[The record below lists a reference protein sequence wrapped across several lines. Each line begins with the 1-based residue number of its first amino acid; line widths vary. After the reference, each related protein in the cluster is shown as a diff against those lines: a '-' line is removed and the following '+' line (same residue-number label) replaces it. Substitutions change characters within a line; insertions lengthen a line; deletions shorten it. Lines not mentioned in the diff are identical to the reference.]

1 MFVNILSCIL
11 SEETLHQSCVP
22 PTLVLETSEDPGSL
36 KAMWPSGPM
45 PPMNSSIP
53 PAWGSIEKQSSFSFY
68 VLINNKKETSPQQ
81 SSVRS
86 QHTPRLNQERCR
98 PERARSRKVLV
109 QSQKSHFTFGSMS
122 MCLKKFCNMYL
133 WYFVWSYQFFC
144 QKLLVVALRVIFRD
158 ADVLVH
164 VERLHVLEAHFS
176 SLVRLRET
184 CGDGNIII
192 LIAHLDQFL
201 IHPKRSSSCIKGI
214 MSTWTSLVLMS
225 LFSK

>member
-11 SEETLHQSCVP
+11 SEETLHQLCVP

-53 PAWGSIEKQSSFSFY
+53 PAWCSIEKQSSFSFY

-133 WYFVWSYQFFC
+133 WYFVWSYQFFVKVTC
-144 QKLLVVALRVIFRD
+144 GSSRGDLPRCR
-158 ADVLVH
+158 
-164 VERLHVLEAHFS
+164 RTRPCWTSSRTWS
-176 SLVRLRET
+176 SLFQP
-184 CGDGNIII
+184 C
-192 LIAHLDQFL
+192 A
-201 IHPKRSSSCIKGI
+201 PKRHVTMEI
-214 MSTWTSLVLMS
+214 
-225 LFSK
+225 

>member
-1 MFVNILSCIL
+1 MYATNPSSWNKWRSWFVESDVTVWSDASDEQLNPTSLVFNWKAKFILLC
-11 SEETLHQSCVP
+11 
-22 PTLVLETSEDPGSL
+22 
-36 KAMWPSGPM
+36 M
-45 PPMNSSIP
+45 
-53 PAWGSIEKQSSFSFY
+53 
-68 VLINNKKETSPQQ
+68 LINNKKETSPQQ

-109 QSQKSHFTFGSMS
+109 QSQNSHFTFGSMS

-184 CGDGNIII
+184 CDDGKMII

>member
-11 SEETLHQSCVP
+11 SEETLHQLCVP

-68 VLINNKKETSPQQ
+68 VLINNKKDTSPQQ

-133 WYFVWSYQFFC
+133 WYFVWSYQFFVKVTC
-144 QKLLVVALRVIFRD
+144 GSSQGDLPRCR
-158 ADVLVH
+158 
-164 VERLHVLEAHFS
+164 RTRPCWTSSRTWS
-176 SLVRLRET
+176 SLFQP
-184 CGDGNIII
+184 C
-192 LIAHLDQFL
+192 A
-201 IHPKRSSSCIKGI
+201 PKRHVTMEI
-214 MSTWTSLVLMS
+214 
-225 LFSK
+225 